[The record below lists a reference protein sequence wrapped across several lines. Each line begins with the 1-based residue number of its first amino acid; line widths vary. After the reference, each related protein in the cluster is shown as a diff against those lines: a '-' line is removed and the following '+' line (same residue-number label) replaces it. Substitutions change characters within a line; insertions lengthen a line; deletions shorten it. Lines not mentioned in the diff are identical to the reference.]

1 VFGGFVRERNSHK
14 LNLGRRS
21 VCGLQPFRVGKTV
34 SVFHAET
41 SPSDSPVSFV
51 RSKRRSRPSP
61 LKCERPGFP
70 EPQSLSPTMPRL
82 ADQPERIG
90 RLLSLAV
97 QAQEGIED
105 GRLDEAHAAA
115 VELERGL
122 EKLRD
127 AA

>member
-1 VFGGFVRERNSHK
+1 
-14 LNLGRRS
+14 
-21 VCGLQPFRVGKTV
+21 
-34 SVFHAET
+34 
-41 SPSDSPVSFV
+41 
-51 RSKRRSRPSP
+51 
-61 LKCERPGFP
+61 
-70 EPQSLSPTMPRL
+70 MPRL